1 MFGFFMVFVGVAN
14 GKDFPVSKRMAQEN
28 FGLRHLV
35 CMKTVFSLQNFT
47 STGRALFHE
56 SFDDRKIIFRKTDF
70 KLKMG

>member
-1 MFGFFMVFVGVAN
+1 MFGFFGWQMAKTSRFQSAWRLEFRVA
-14 GKDFPVSKRMAQEN
+14 PSIMHEN
-28 FGLRHLV
+28 
-35 CMKTVFSLQNFT
+35 CFSLQNFT